1 MKNVFLYPNVN
12 HRAILFAA
20 CTFLILVLGSIFAVT
35 TLRSVIAKKDN
46 VVFEYTETLLDVER
60 LAIAA
65 EKKVSASR
73 GYLLNPDEV
82 MYESMLKAR
91 GDFLISINELKE
103 KVRTPIGRKYIA
115 QIENAEKKHQ
125 DVLDS
130 ILLMKQ
136 KDAPL
141 EIVVRDFRRLL
152 LPRSIELNKALENF
166 EEFKHARL
174 KEMRN
179 KSVETD
185 TEAMRVIYL
194 VSILSLLLIPVMIF
208 YLYKL
213 LIKRRSKN
221 LEVLKHSEERL
232 GLAIKFSGMGIWDW
246 RIKEKI
252 LIWNEN
258 TEAIFDYPPGAFT
271 HPFTDFE
278 ERLHPEDKDAVANT
292 LQEAINN
299 NSEFRSE
306 YRIVTSKG
314 TKWIISLGK
323 AVYDDNNSACR
334 MVGIVIDIS
343 DRKLFEK
350 KLQASVRAREEVLAI
365 VSHDLRNPLGVM
377 LMSAGM
383 IERRVK
389 DTSKDEWIRG
399 QAEKIK
405 KSGQRM
411 NDLIEDLLSLTKIE
425 AGHFTL
431 NKKYQSVNALL
442 NEVLENTKALS
453 AEKNLRVEMDFSQP
467 DIELE
472 LDHNQMLRVF
482 GNIISNGI
490 KFSPLDG
497 IIRISA
503 HYTEGDVI
511 FDVTDSGP
519 GIAEHH
525 LTNVFDRFW
534 QAQGTAHKGTGLGL
548 AIAKGITE
556 AHGGQIWVKSKFGEG
571 ATFSFS
577 IPRQLTS

>member
-1 MKNVFLYPNVN
+1 MKNVFLSPNVN
-12 HRAILFAA
+12 HRAILYAA
-20 CTFLILVLGSIFAVT
+20 CTFLILVLGSIFAVVS
-35 TLRSVIAKKDN
+35 LRSVIEEKDR
-46 VVFEYTETLLDVER
+46 VAFELTETLLDVEQLR
-60 LAIAA
+60 ISA
-65 EKKVSASR
+65 EKKVAASR
-73 GYLLNPDEV
+73 GYLLNPDKK
-82 MYESMLKAR
+82 MYEAMLTAR
-91 GDFLISINELKE
+91 GDFLISINELKDE
-103 KVRTPIGRKYIA
+103 VRTPVGRKYIA
-115 QIENAEKKHQ
+115 QIEHAEKKHQ
-125 DVLDS
+125 DVLDGV
-130 ILLMKQ
+130 LLLRQ
-136 KDAPL
+136 KNVDL
-141 EIVVRDFRRLL
+141 EIVNQDFKRLL
-152 LPRSIELNKALENF
+152 IPRRNELNKALDEF
-166 EEFKHARL
+166 EKFKHERL
-174 KEMRN
+174 DEMRKN
-179 KSVETD
+179 SVETD
-185 TEAMRVIYL
+185 AGVMRIIYL
-194 VSILSLLLIPVMIF
+194 VSTLSLLLIPVMF
-208 YLYKL
+208 YFLYKL
-213 LIKRRSKN
+213 LNKQRIQN
-221 LEVLKHSEERL
+221 MEDLKHSEERL
-232 GLAIKFSGMGIWDW
+232 GLAIQFSGMGIWDW

-258 TEAIFDYPPGAFT
+258 TELMFDYPVGTFN

-278 ERLHPEDKDAVANT
+278 ARLHPEDRYSVKNT
-292 LQEAINN
+292 LQEAIDKNT
-299 NSEFRSE
+299 EFRAE

-323 AVYDDNNSACR
+323 AIYDDNNNACR

-383 IERRVK
+383 IERRVS
-389 DTSKDEWIRG
+389 DTSKDEWIKG

-431 NKKYQSVNALL
+431 NKKFQSVNALL
-442 NEVLENTKALS
+442 NEVLENTRALS
-453 AEKNLRVEMDFSQP
+453 IEKNLRVEMDFSQP
-467 DIELE
+467 DIELA
-472 LDHNQMLRVF
+472 LDHNQILRVF

-490 KFSPLDG
+490 KFCPQEGL
-497 IIRISA
+497 IRISA
-503 HYTEGDVI
+503 QYNENDVVFSI
-511 FDVTDSGP
+511 SDSGP

-556 AHGGQIWVKSKFGEG
+556 AHGGHIWVKSKFGEG
-571 ATFSFS
+571 ATFCFS